1 METLQHYTSEFG
13 VILQQTNGFNLL
25 VFGLLFL
32 AVWFLPSLLA
42 LVFNRQHVG
51 KIALLNIPAGFSWI
65 AWVALLVW
73 AVTGK
78 LSDKLATKARLKTG
92 NIVK

>member
-1 METLQHYTSEFG
+1 MEMLNQWITSFSTAW
-13 VILQQTNGFNLL
+13 QQADWVFLL
-25 VFGLLFL
+25 LFGLFFL

-42 LVFNRQHVG
+42 LLFNHQHAG

-65 AWVALLVW
+65 AWVALCVW

-78 LSDKLATKARLKTG
+78 LGDKLAAKARFKP
-92 NIVK
+92 VA

>member
-1 METLQHYTSEFG
+1 METINQFITAFSSAW
-13 VILQQTNGFNLL
+13 QQADVVFLL
-25 VFGLLFL
+25 GFGLFFI

-42 LVFNRQHVG
+42 LAFNRQHAG

-65 AWVALLVW
+65 AWLALLVW

-78 LSDKLATKARLKTG
+78 LSDKLAAKARLKP
-92 NIVK
+92 VA

>member
-1 METLQHYTSEFG
+1 METLRHYTSEFG
-13 VILQQTNGFNLL
+13 VILQQTNTFNLI

-32 AVWFLPSLLA
+32 ALWFLPSLLA
-42 LVFNRQHVG
+42 LIFNRQHIG

-65 AWVALLVW
+65 AWFALLVW

-78 LSDKLATKARLKTG
+78 LGDKLAAKARLKAVT
-92 NIVK
+92 

>member
-1 METLQHYTSEFG
+1 MDTINQFIVAFTEAW
-13 VILQQTNGFNLL
+13 QQADLL
-25 VFGLLFL
+25 FLLGFGLLFL

-42 LVFNRQHVG
+42 LVFNRQHLG

-65 AWVALLVW
+65 AWLALLVW

-78 LSDKLATKARLKTG
+78 LSNKLAAKARLKP
-92 NIVK
+92 VV